1 MQPPRDDNPEPTQDS
16 ENHAA
21 ASGVRRPVA
30 SRELAFKCL
39 FWVAAF
45 WAAVRIPFMVGAAL
59 DRFAL
64 LLGSMDTG
72 DRTRDEI
79 ILATTGV
86 SAEDLA
92 MLRGHLSKEGR
103 IVIYGDLNT
112 VDAKERLGAEY
123 LLHIQYQTLKNLLY
137 PQPRDGQIAR
147 NPEELQRLLDPRL
160 ANDLVIAEFTLSKSP
175 LPTAAPLSLL
185 FERQGKFLLRYWL
198 LESAR

>member
-1 MQPPRDDNPEPTQDS
+1 MES
-16 ENHAA
+16 EEHAA
-21 ASGVRRPVA
+21 ASGVGRPVA

-39 FWVAAF
+39 FWLAAF

-59 DRFAL
+59 DRSSL

-72 DRTRDEI
+72 ARTRDEI

-112 VDAKERLGAEY
+112 VDAKERVWAEY
-123 LLHIQYQTLKNLLY
+123 LLHIQYQTLRNLLY
-137 PQPRDGQIAR
+137 PQPRDGQIAL
-147 NPEELQRLLDPRL
+147 NPEELQRLLDPLL
-160 ANDLVIAEFTLSKSP
+160 ANNLVIAEFSLSRSP
-175 LPTAAPLSLL
+175 LPPAAPLSLL
-185 FERQGKFLLRYWL
+185 LERQGKFLLRYWL